1 MTFELYRMLM
11 LLGVGVI
18 FAGIIVAC
26 IRGCRQQLGAAICIA
41 GIVYVLLVL
50 ALSPPIGVLY
60 HNSVTKFT
68 KAIPPCMMRD
78 GHRLP
83 VDSIPDTCLPEYVEY
98 RLDSATAA
106 RRLTEWTHRKFG
118 IDAGCNH

>member
-26 IRGCRQQLGAAICIA
+26 IRGCRQQWGAAICIA
-41 GIVYVLLVL
+41 GTVYVLLVL

-60 HNSVTKFT
+60 HNSVAKFA
-68 KAIPPCMMRD
+68 KAIPPCMLRD

-83 VDSIPDTCLPEYVEY
+83 VDSIPDTCLPEYVEVLVY
-98 RLDSATAA
+98 RINGFSMPGEC
-106 RRLTEWTHRKFG
+106 RLPQ
-118 IDAGCNH
+118 